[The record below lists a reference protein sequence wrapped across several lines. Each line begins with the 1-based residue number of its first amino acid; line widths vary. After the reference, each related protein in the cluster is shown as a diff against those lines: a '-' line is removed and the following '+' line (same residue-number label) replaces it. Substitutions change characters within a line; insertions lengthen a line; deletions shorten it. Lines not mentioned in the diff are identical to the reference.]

1 MGNKVQS
8 LFNELVNKYNLR
20 AIKIG
25 DETWYA
31 MNDLPLKDG
40 AIRKKL
46 HDISDVTLSTPNFV
60 EQNTRIVTWKDLR
73 NTTIK
78 NFNKINNRG
87 ERFGNKTMMVYLI
100 QNSHMTISDKEKYLS
115 LFDIN
120 IISTRKEIEF
130 IEQLEE
136 TLKPFNIKG
145 IKQYYVLS
153 YRIDYYIPSLNIAIE
168 YDENNHKNYTY
179 EKHEGRQKEIEKELN
194 CRFIRVSDDNT
205 NSYNVGLVIKE
216 IFNL

>member
-120 IISTRKEIEF
+120 VISTRKEIEF

-153 YRIDYYIPSLNIAIE
+153 YRIDYYIPSLKVAIE
-168 YDENNHKNYTY
+168 YDENNHKNYSY
-179 EKHEGRQKEIEKELN
+179 EQHEGRQKEIEKELN
-194 CRFIRVSDDNT
+194 CRFIRVSDNDT
-205 NSYNVGLVIKE
+205 NSYNIGLVIKNM
-216 IFNL
+216 FNL